1 MKKLFKVIIS
11 GPAAS
16 GKTTLLHLL
25 DGHQNLVNYHHDKVL
40 MLFDKFFISNPIYK
54 LKDLIGDKKSII
66 IKSRSLKKNVFINI
80 ETLKK
85 RLYEI
90 SYGRLESGAFYK
102 ESPSH
107 FSAESFHKSQSHKFV
122 FDFEGFDKNIKND
135 IFKIKKKTFF
145 FEEIIDIYFSA
156 YFKNWK
162 NKRNNNYKNII
173 FKSPNERRYITN
185 SLGELKKSKCI
196 YIKRDILGLTK
207 SRASDLQIRDKNYGK
222 KININHYFKRI
233 LFSKYI
239 DNIVKTY
246 AEIDNL
252 KLEFKS
258 KLYITSLEKIIY
270 ETNHEMKKIISFL
283 NLQNKEDYFFPS
295 YNGYKSNKSHV
306 IKINDDKILISNN
319 LINLYKLRVHGLSY
333 YINYPSKF
341 SFINLITYCYIIIKN
356 FIIYKNV

>member
-1 MKKLFKVIIS
+1 MIS
-11 GPAAS
+11 GSAAS

-40 MLFDKFFISNPIYK
+40 KLFSKFFISSPLY
-54 LKDLIGDKKSII
+54 LFKDLIGDKKSII
-66 IKSRSLKKNVFINI
+66 IKSRSLKKNVYINI

-90 SYGRLESGAFYK
+90 SYGRLESGAFYN

-135 IFKIKKKTFF
+135 IFKIKNKTFF

-162 NKRNNNYKNII
+162 NKKKKYYKNIV
-173 FKSPNERRYITN
+173 FKSPNELRDIES
-185 SLGELKKSKCI
+185 SLAELKKSKCI
-196 YIKRDILGLTK
+196 YVKRDILGLIK
-207 SRASDLQIRDKNYGK
+207 SRASDLQIRDKKYGK

-239 DNIVKTY
+239 DNIIKTY
-246 AEIDNL
+246 AKIDNL
-252 KLEFKS
+252 KLQFKS
-258 KLYITSLEKIIY
+258 KLYITSLEKIIF
-270 ETNHEMKKIISFL
+270 ETNHEMKKIITFL
-283 NLQNKEDYFFPS
+283 NLQNKKDYFFPS
-295 YNGYKSNKSHV
+295 YNGYRSNKSH
-306 IKINDDKILISNN
+306 IRKINDDKILISNN

-333 YINYPSKF
+333 YVNYPSKF
-341 SFINLITYCYIIIKN
+341 SFVNLIIYGYIIIKN
-356 FIIYKNV
+356 FIIHKNVQKNYSEC